1 MHVLRE
7 RERVWCKLIPG
18 KCYYSPNKT
27 TLSERDCRL
36 MQVGLQW
43 DYLKGY
49 PEHEAVSGQN
59 IIKKLQPRH
68 TADTDK
74 FTQKSELFKKNQKKK
89 KLFFFLGTNK

>member
-18 KCYYSPNKT
+18 PIYYSSNQA
-27 TLSERDCRL
+27 TLSEWDCRM
-36 MQVGLQW
+36 MQVGTRW

-74 FTQKSELFKKNQKKK
+74 FTQKSELIKKNQKKK
-89 KLFFFLGTNK
+89 KKKIFSWDK